1 MARDWHN
8 EGVMLWKV
16 FVALL
21 VLWLVLLVSRN
32 VFGGYA
38 HILFVVAV
46 GIGLV
51 HILWRKRVI

>member
-1 MARDWHN
+1 
-8 EGVMLWKV
+8 MLWKV

-51 HILWRKRVI
+51 QILWRKRVI